1 MRLAQAI
8 RRARRVFLCGNG
20 GSAANAL
27 HLANDLTGCGIDAE
41 ALCADVSVMS
51 MIANDYG
58 WEEVF
63 AFPLRAKAEDGDL
76 LIALSGSGRSKNIL
90 RALAAAREEG
100 ATTFA
105 VFGAWQEH
113 SRDNVDHM
121 IEAGRDMQE
130 AEEYQIHLAHET
142 MRELKK

>member
-8 RRARRVFLCGNG
+8 RKARRVFICGNG
-20 GSAANAL
+20 GSAANAQ

-41 ALCADVSVMS
+41 ALCADSAVLS
-51 MIANDYG
+51 MIANDFG

-63 AFPLRAKAEDGDL
+63 AVPLRTKAEEGDL
-76 LIALSGSGRSKNIL
+76 LIALSGSGRSENIL

-105 VFGAWQEH
+105 VFGAWQPH
-113 SRDNVDHM
+113 SRENVDHM
-121 IEAGRDMQE
+121 IEQGQDMQA
-130 AEEYQIHLAHET
+130 AEEYQIRLAHET
-142 MRELKK
+142 MRELKT